1 MTSIA
6 PRDRLIIALDF
17 TAAAPALR
25 MATRLRGLVRTVKV
39 GSTLFT
45 ACGPAVIRRL
55 RDLGFR
61 VMLDLKFFDIPSTV
75 ELSCRAAVHH
85 RVSLLTVHAAGG
97 RAMLEAAVRG
107 AREEAARLGVMR
119 PRVLG
124 VTVLTSVERR
134 AARAVRPTVMRLAR
148 AARQSGCDGIVAS
161 AQDAAA
167 LRRRFGAELRI
178 VCPGIRPARTP
189 LGDQA
194 RVASPRQA
202 LASGADCLVVGR
214 PITAAPRPRAA
225 AQGMLKEMEGAC
237 GC

>member
-1 MTSIA
+1 
-6 PRDRLIIALDF
+6 
-17 TAAAPALR
+17 
-25 MATRLRGLVRTVKV
+25 
-39 GSTLFT
+39 
-45 ACGPAVIRRL
+45 
-55 RDLGFR
+55 
-61 VMLDLKFFDIPSTV
+61 
-75 ELSCRAAVHH
+75 
-85 RVSLLTVHAAGG
+85 
-97 RAMLEAAVRG
+97 MLEAAVRG
-107 AREEAARLGVMR
+107 AREEAARLGVTR

-148 AARQSGCDGIVAS
+148 AARQAGCDGIVAS

-167 LRRRFGAELRI
+167 LRRRFGAGWQI
-178 VCPGIRPARTP
+178 VCPGIRPAHTR

-225 AQGMLKEMEGAC
+225 AQAILKEMEGVC